1 MRRLPTQKQKTQLAF
16 RTYLELLDT
25 ADWLRRELRA
35 QLEAF
40 DLTMAGFRVLEYLY
54 REGPVIKPIAAQT
67 LQFRREN
74 LLVIIERL
82 EERGWVQRAMTRYA
96 PADVA
101 EIDLPRA
108 KRGRPRIGRAVG
120 MVSLT
125 PLGKKFIGNLL
136 PKHAKLVK
144 SLMRVLHGREKK
156 SLIRICQKLREGD
169 MVKYI
174 SELTH
179 EDVEE

>member
-16 RTYLELLDT
+16 RAYLELLDT
-25 ADWLRRELRA
+25 ADWMRRELRA

-40 DLTMAGFRVLEYLY
+40 DLTMAGFRVLEMLY
-54 REGPVIKPIAAQT
+54 RDGPVIKPIAAQL
-67 LQFRREN
+67 LQVRREN

-82 EERGWVQRAMTRYA
+82 EQRGWVQRRMTRYA
-96 PADVA
+96 PV
-101 EIDLPRA
+101 EVEESDLPKR
-108 KRGRPRIGRAVG
+108 KRGRPRTGRQVG

-136 PKHAKLVK
+136 PRHAKMVK
-144 SLMRVLHGREKK
+144 ALMRVLHGREKK

-169 MVKYI
+169 VVKYI